1 MLSFEIRVLMR
12 KEQAWTS
19 VRSWASKCG
28 GHCRVLVG
36 GAFTQSKGV
45 SARGTCIIIDEA
57 GSSTSD

>member
-1 MLSFEIRVLMR
+1 MLSFEIRVLMQ

-28 GHCRVLVG
+28 GHCHVLVG

-45 SARGTCIIIDEA
+45 SASGAHIVRDEA
-57 GSSTSD
+57 GSPTSD